1 MADRSRSPSPAP
13 SSHRSFLAGQNDVV
27 RTGSS
32 DSTTITIRLYLSH
45 FLSTWNSR
53 MFEFAAFLFLA
64 AVFPGTLLFASIYAL
79 ARSCAV
85 FLLSSSIGSLM
96 DRTNRLVTIRHSI
109 VWQRL
114 PVAASCTI
122 FAALLFLPQLERHSY
137 ILFAALVVLACVEKV
152 AATANTV
159 AVERDWVVTISG
171 GDDPRRRGLNA
182 AMRRIDL
189 IAKLVAPLFI
199 SLIDAAS
206 THIALWVVLASSLAS
221 VTVEYFAIAQVY
233 HAVPELA
240 PSSVATVELTDHA
253 LNIVDT
259 QNTSTPVQE
268 SRLQHVLAY
277 FNGIQSS
284 WRSYFRSSVLLASL
298 SLCILYFTVL
308 SFNAQM
314 VTYLLASGFSAIWIS
329 GFRFLSVVV
338 ELGATWA
345 APILMSRIGPARSGL
360 WFITWQTAC
369 AAAGVALFCT
379 EALEV
384 RLRSLALISG
394 VIMSRIGLWGFDLSV
409 QYLVQE
415 EVSSNSRS
423 QFSTTEAALQ
433 NLFEMLSFA
442 TTSVFSKPEL
452 FQYPALISV
461 GATGVANLCFTTY
474 VKQNRGHLFHKSRC
488 LARQKY
494 TRVNDPD
501 VELTAR

>member
-1 MADRSRSPSPAP
+1 
-13 SSHRSFLAGQNDVV
+13 
-27 RTGSS
+27 
-32 DSTTITIRLYLSH
+32 
-45 FLSTWNSR
+45 
-53 MFEFAAFLFLA
+53 
-64 AVFPGTLLFASIYAL
+64 
-79 ARSCAV
+79 
-85 FLLSSSIGSLM
+85 
-96 DRTNRLVTIRHSI
+96 
-109 VWQRL
+109 
-114 PVAASCTI
+114 
-122 FAALLFLPQLERHSY
+122 
-137 ILFAALVVLACVEKV
+137 
-152 AATANTV
+152 
-159 AVERDWVVTISG
+159 
-171 GDDPRRRGLNA
+171 
-182 AMRRIDL
+182 MRRIDL

-240 PSSVATVELTDHA
+240 RSAVATVELTDHA
-253 LNIVDT
+253 FDIMGT
-259 QNTSTPVQE
+259 QNPSTPVQK
-268 SRLQHVLAY
+268 SRLQHVSAY

-345 APILMSRIGPARSGL
+345 APILMSRIGPIRSGL
-360 WFITWQTAC
+360 WFITWQTTC

-384 RLRSLALISG
+384 RLRSLALILG
-394 VIMSRIGLWGFDLSV
+394 VIMSRIGLWGFDLCV

-415 EVSSNSRS
+415 VRVFVLVILRVFTDLMQEVSSNSRS

-433 NLFEMLSFA
+433 NLFEMLSFT

-461 GATGVANLCFTTY
+461 GATVVANLCFTTY